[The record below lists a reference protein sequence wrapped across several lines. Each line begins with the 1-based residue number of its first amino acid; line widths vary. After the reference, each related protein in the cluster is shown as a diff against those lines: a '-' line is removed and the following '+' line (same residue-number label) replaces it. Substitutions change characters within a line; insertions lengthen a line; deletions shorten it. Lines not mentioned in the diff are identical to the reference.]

1 MNYRHAF
8 HAGNF
13 ADVMKHAL
21 LARILVHLRGKETPF
36 RVVDTHAG
44 IGRYDLA
51 GPQAERTLEWRAGI
65 GRMEEPFG
73 PEVEPLLAPYREV
86 IGATRARY
94 GETVY
99 PGSPAIVRE
108 LLRPADRAV
117 FVEKHPEDGAVLAER
132 FNAVHNIKVMLM
144 DGWIALR
151 GLIPPKERRGLVLI
165 DPPFEEPGELARAAS
180 RLRDAMRRW
189 PTGIFAVWYPIK
201 DMAEIESFVAAA
213 SGAQARD
220 LLRLELLVDRP
231 DGLRLAGS
239 GLLVANPPWTLAGE
253 AGLLLPA
260 LAERLA
266 RRDYGAFRCERLERE
281 PPRETRGP
289 HVPGGS

>member
-21 LARILVHLRGKETPF
+21 LTRILVHLRLKETPF

-51 GPQAERTLEWRAGI
+51 GEEAERTLEWRAGI
-65 GRMEEPFG
+65 GRLDEPFG
-73 PEVEPLLAPYREV
+73 PDVEALLAPYREV
-86 IGATRARY
+86 LAAVRERYGATI
-94 GETVY
+94 Y

-132 FNAVHNIKVMLM
+132 FNTVTNAKVMRI
-144 DGWIALR
+144 DGWMALR

-165 DPPFEEPGELARAAS
+165 DPPFEEPGELQRAAE
-180 RLRDAMRRW
+180 RLADALRRW
-189 PTGIFAVWYPIK
+189 PTGIFAFWYPIK
-201 DMAEIESFVAAA
+201 SPAEVDAFVAEVART
-213 SGAQARD
+213 SGRP
-220 LLRLELLVDRP
+220 LLRTELLVDPP
-231 DGLRLAGS
+231 DGVRLAGS
-239 GLLVANPPWTLAGE
+239 GLLLVNPPWKLAEE

-260 LAERLA
+260 FAERLA
-266 RRDYGAFRCERLERE
+266 RRDYGAFRCDRLDSSG
-281 PPRETRGP
+281 TL
-289 HVPGGS
+289 